1 MIDQNKLTLF
11 SELFDRSKTVLIIF
25 SADALR
31 DHLFAATALYKT
43 FKLSTDKEVLLLSS
57 KDLSKN
63 EADIVYLD
71 ETKTEIGN
79 KNLCISLDYEEDG
92 IEKISYHINQE
103 TKKFYLTIKPKNN
116 IKPPSSENVEFF
128 YTGAEADMI
137 ILVGVDE
144 LESLEQLYFG
154 YESLYQSTALV
165 SINSYETA
173 FGNLKIDVLG
183 SSCVSEYVSDLLY
196 SLNYQP
202 DSEVATNL
210 LAGIDEE
217 TDKLQSYLATA
228 ETFEIVAKLLKSG
241 ARRFA
246 RKDHNQTSESQ
257 ETDITIE
264 PNSQQPQDFLIAEQ
278 VEPSDDTSIND
289 HTQIKEKNG
298 TKSVTRAKRL
308 KPKTTKRSDKP
319 KVGDL
324 NYTPSGFSPSSG
336 G

>member
-11 SELFDRSKTVLIIF
+11 TELFNRSKSVLIVY
-25 SADALR
+25 SSDALR

-43 FKLSTDKEVLLLSS
+43 FKLATDKDVILLSS
-57 KDLSKN
+57 KDVSKN
-63 EADIVYLD
+63 EEDIVYLN

-79 KNLCISLDYEEDG
+79 KNLCISLDYEEDA
-92 IEKISYHINQE
+92 IEKVSYHINQE
-103 TKKFYLTIKPKNN
+103 TKKFYLTIKPKENV
-116 IKPPSSENVEFF
+116 KPPSSENVEFF

-154 YESLYQSTALV
+154 YENLYQSTALV
-165 SINSYETA
+165 SINSYETT

-196 SLNYQP
+196 SLNYQL
-202 DSEVATNL
+202 DAEVATNL

-228 ETFEIVAKLLKSG
+228 ETFEVVARLLKSG
-241 ARRFA
+241 ARRFS
-246 RKDHNQTSESQ
+246 RKDPNRVGQPQ
-257 ETDITIE
+257 ETDISIE
-264 PNSQQPQDFLIAEQ
+264 PEMQEAQEYLIAEQ
-278 VEPSDDTSIND
+278 SEIISDEQSPTR
-289 HTQIKEKNG
+289 NG
-298 TKSVTRAKRL
+298 SKPAKKTKQRKS
-308 KPKTTKRSDKP
+308 KTVDKSDKP
-319 KVGDL
+319 KAGDL